1 MSKERCSSMSNYLT
15 QETIENLCPYQV
27 EKLNRQIKDYFET
40 NKLANAFHIDVC
52 PKCGCVNPQVRKNGK
67 TKAGK
72 QMYECK
78 HCEHSFVA
86 DHGQL
91 TYYSHQPQSKWNDLI
106 IDTKNGISMKQT
118 AATID
123 VHETTA
129 FRMRHK
135 LLHSLEKMVQPICIE

>member
-1 MSKERCSSMSNYLT
+1 MSEYLT

-27 EKLNRQIKDYFET
+27 EKLNHQIADYLNT
-40 NKLANAFHIDVC
+40 NKLADSYYIDVC
-52 PKCGCVNPQVRKNGK
+52 PKCGQIHPRVRKNGK

-72 QMYECK
+72 QMLQCK
-78 HCEHSFVA
+78 SCNARFVI

-106 IDTKNGISMKQT
+106 IDTKNGVSIKHT
-118 AATID
+118 AAEIN
-123 VHETTA
+123 VHESTA

-135 LLHSLEKMVQPICIE
+135 LLHSFEKLVNPICIEQ